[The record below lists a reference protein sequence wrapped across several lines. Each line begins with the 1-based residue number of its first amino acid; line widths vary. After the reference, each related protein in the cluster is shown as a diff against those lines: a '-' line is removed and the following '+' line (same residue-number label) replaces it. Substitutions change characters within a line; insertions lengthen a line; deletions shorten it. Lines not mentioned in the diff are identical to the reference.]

1 MPALPSYIVICLS
14 VLACECVFTYHE
26 DVDEVAG
33 GGVPH
38 LQRQIVG
45 RCDDCA
51 VMAVPCYHGNLQ
63 LCHLVFQRRRVV
75 LPVGK
80 DVDTP
85 MSCLDQYCL
94 HKILNKR
101 HIFKRTIYHLAF

>member
-1 MPALPSYIVICLS
+1 M
-14 VLACECVFTYHE
+14 LARECVFTYHE

-45 RCDDCA
+45 RCDDRA

-85 MSCLDQYCL
+85 MSCLDQYCS
-94 HKILNKR
+94 HKILNNRPNKR
-101 HIFKRTIYHLAF
+101 HILKRTIYHLDF